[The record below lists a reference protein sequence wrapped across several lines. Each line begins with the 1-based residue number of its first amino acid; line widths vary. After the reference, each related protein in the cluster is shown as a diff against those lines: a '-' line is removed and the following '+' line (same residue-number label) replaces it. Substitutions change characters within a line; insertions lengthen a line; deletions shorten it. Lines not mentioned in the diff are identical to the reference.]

1 MLRRFP
7 KTILRM
13 LGSELGRLV
22 LVSASVLVSII
33 AFSAAVKPLSDGTL
47 TPGQAMAF
55 MALAAPPMLMYA
67 LPFAAGFAATLAYH
81 RFGAD
86 NEANAAYAGGV
97 SHRAVLLPAFVV
109 GMALLVVML
118 LLQHTVIPRFL
129 RQMEELVT
137 RDVAQLLV
145 NAVERGDSLRIED
158 ALIHADSATR
168 LKREDVSGARERL
181 LLEGVLAI
189 GPTPEGT
196 IGWEATAQRAIVWLF
211 DADAPEIA
219 RADTTGETA
228 PEGSTVIVLQLINQ
242 SIMREGQGA
251 SRTSGDVYRF
261 AVPGAFSDDPKFRDW
276 RGLRELRR
284 NPDPI
289 ASVDRRRR
297 ALAQTIALDET
308 VRAARLGIEGDGVLA
323 LVDADDQWARLTA
336 SGMRWDAQ
344 RSGYRLLPPEGE
356 SAVELLWRLEG
367 GRARIQRAKRVWMR
381 IAAPAGIAGQPVIT
395 LEMEEV
401 ATREPGT
408 ESAASAGETT
418 RREIEHR
425 DLRLPGAEVEGLF
438 AESSVSLLARAVER
452 PAPADAPDEPGAGGS
467 PETRMAANIASAAKD
482 LRRYSTAARNEALA
496 LMHERVAMSIAC
508 LIMTLAGAVAALR
521 LSEARPLLVYLRSFV
536 PSLLTVIA
544 INSGQNLTTENGPVG
559 LFLLW
564 GGLGILGV
572 FTLIEYLRLVRH

>member
-1 MLRRFP
+1 MFRRFP

-33 AFSAAVKPLSDGTL
+33 AFSAAIKPLSDGTL
-47 TPGQAMAF
+47 TPGQALAF
-55 MALAAPPMLMYA
+55 MALASPPMLMYA

-109 GMALLVVML
+109 GVALLVVML
-118 LLQHTVIPRFL
+118 VLQHSIIPRFL
-129 RQMEELVT
+129 RGMEELVT
-137 RDVAQLLV
+137 RDVAQLLE
-145 NAVERGDSLRIED
+145 NAVSRGDSLRIED

-168 LKREDVSGARERL
+168 LEKEDVSGARERL
-181 LLEGVLAI
+181 LLEGVLAV

-219 RADTTGETA
+219 RPGAEPSTA
-228 PEGSTVIVLQLINQ
+228 AEGSTVIVLQLFNQ

-276 RGLRELRR
+276 NGLRELRR

-297 ALAQTIALDET
+297 ALAQAIALDEA
-308 VRAARLGIEGDGVLA
+308 VRATRLGIEGDGVLA
-323 LVDADDQWARLTA
+323 LVDPDGQWARLTA
-336 SGMRWDAQ
+336 SGMQWDAQ
-344 RSGYRLLPPEGE
+344 RGGYRLLPPQGE
-356 SAVELLWRLEG
+356 TAVELLWRLDG
-367 GRARIQRAKRVWMR
+367 GRARIQRAKRVWLR
-381 IAAPAGIAGQPVIT
+381 IEPPTGVAGQPVIA
-395 LEMEEV
+395 LEMEDI
-401 ATREPGT
+401 ATREPG
-408 ESAASAGETT
+408 SDAAASAGETT
-418 RREIEHR
+418 RRQLEHR
-425 DLRLPGAEVEGLF
+425 DLKLPQSELEDLF
-438 AESSVSLLARAVER
+438 SESSASLLARAEER
-452 PAPADAPDEPGAGGS
+452 GPIDAAGDDAQVTQSRADI
-467 PETRMAANIASAAKD
+467 AAAAKE
-482 LRRYSTAARNEALA
+482 LRRNSTTVRNEALA

-508 LIMTLAGAVAALR
+508 LVMTLAGAVAALR
-521 LSEARPLLVYLRSFV
+521 LSDARPLLVYMRSFV

-544 INSGQNLTTENGPVG
+544 INSGQNVTTENGPEG

>member
-22 LVSASVLVSII
+22 FVSASVLVSII

-55 MALAAPPMLMYA
+55 MALASPPMLMYA

-109 GMALLVVML
+109 GVVLLVVML
-118 LLQHTVIPRFL
+118 VLQSSIIPRFL

-168 LKREDVSGARERL
+168 LKKEDISGARERL

-219 RADTTGETA
+219 RPEAVRGSVT
-228 PEGSTVIVLQLINQ
+228 EGSTVIVLQLINQ

-276 RGLRELRR
+276 KGLRELRS
-284 NPDPI
+284 NPDPM

-308 VRAARLGIEGDGVLA
+308 IRAARLGIEGDGVLA
-323 LVDADDQWARLTA
+323 LVDPDGQWARLTA

-344 RSGYRLLPPEGE
+344 RGGYRLTPPEGE
-356 SAVELLWRLEG
+356 SAVELLWRLDG
-367 GRARIQRAKRVWMR
+367 GRARIQRARRVWMR
-381 IAAPAGIAGQPVIT
+381 IDAPAGVAGQPVIT

-408 ESAASAGETT
+408 EAAASAGETT

-425 DLRLPGAEVEGLF
+425 GLRLPGAEVDGLF
-438 AESSVSLLARAVER
+438 AESSSSLLARANER
-452 PAPADAPDEPGAGGS
+452 TPDNSDDEPDANQSPEVKSPADI
-467 PETRMAANIASAAKD
+467 AAAARE
-482 LRRYSTAARNEALA
+482 LRRNSTAVRNEALA
-496 LMHERVAMSIAC
+496 LMHERVAMAFAC

-521 LSEARPLLVYLRSFV
+521 LSDARPLLVYLRSFV

-564 GGLGILGV
+564 GGLGILGA
-572 FTLIEYLRLVRH
+572 FTLVEYLRLVRH